1 MSLTQELMGLGLA
14 AEVAVE
20 LSSSIQGTIAGKPVV
35 EDGLV
40 NGDSLQFSVAL
51 DAWVTSNVTDGG
63 NF

>member
-1 MSLTQELMGLGLA
+1 MGLGLA

-35 EDGLV
+35 EDGLI
-40 NGDSLQFSVAL
+40 NGDSLQFSVEL